1 MTKSKVNWKIGTY
14 GEAGALS
21 ETEIEKLAADFNLPR
36 QQLAELS
43 VALARCLHPDYPPPA
58 VAEPIA
64 QLIRG
69 PKELEKGIAKLKR
82 AERSLSEALQHFSQ
96 VKMVD
101 PHGRTG
107 FENPFVVFRQ
117 DLRAARRKMRSVQ
130 QIYSKNIKRRTTIF
144 DGVPDRRRVR
154 DERRLA
160 VCHSIFRFWEGTG
173 QKLSFTTNTNT
184 NDREGPLV
192 VFVNAV
198 VPCLTDPAEIISGH
212 TIFDDYK
219 AYRDR

>member
-1 MTKSKVNWKIGTY
+1 MKLRSKSLPPT
-14 GEAGALS
+14 S
-21 ETEIEKLAADFNLPR
+21 NLPR
-36 QQLAELS
+36 QQLDELS

-69 PKELEKGIAKLKR
+69 PKELEKGIAKLIR

-173 QKLSFTTNTNT
+173 SEAELHHQHEYERSGRPAGRLRQCRRALL
-184 NDREGPLV
+184 DRSSRNHQRPHD
-192 VFVNAV
+192 F
-198 VPCLTDPAEIISGH
+198 
-212 TIFDDYK
+212 
-219 AYRDR
+219 

>member
-1 MTKSKVNWKIGTY
+1 MTKSKVNWKIGPY

-21 ETEIEKLAADFNLPR
+21 ETEIEKLAVDFKLPR
-36 QQLAELS
+36 QQLDELS
-43 VALARCLHPDYPPPA
+43 VALARYLHPDFPPPA

-96 VKMVD
+96 VTMVD

-117 DLRAARRKMRSVQ
+117 DLRDTRRTMRSVQ
-130 QIYSKNIKRRTTIF
+130 RIYSKNVKERTTIF

-160 VCHSIFRFWEGTG
+160 ICHFIFRFWEGTG
-173 QKLSFTTNTNT
+173 QKLSFTTKTGPY
-184 NDREGPLV
+184 DRAGKLV
-192 VFVNAV
+192 AFVNAV
-198 VPCLTDPAEIISGH
+198 VRCLTDPAETISGH
-212 TIFDDYK
+212 TIFEDYK